1 MYTNRPIY
9 SRILFRTVC
18 ALYAPR
24 GSQQRRQM
32 AMFYS
37 ASVTT
42 IRQSR
47 DGNGIREECGKE
59 RNEEIKE
66 RKKEVKG

>member
-1 MYTNRPIY
+1 
-9 SRILFRTVC
+9 
-18 ALYAPR
+18 
-24 GSQQRRQM
+24 M